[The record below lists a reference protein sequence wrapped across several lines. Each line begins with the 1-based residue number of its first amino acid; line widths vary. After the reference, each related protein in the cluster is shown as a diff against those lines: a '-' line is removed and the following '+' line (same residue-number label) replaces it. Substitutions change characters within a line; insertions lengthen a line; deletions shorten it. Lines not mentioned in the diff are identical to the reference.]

1 VAASAGAALGLS
13 FLGAASGAALA
24 AGSGCL
30 PVAAGA
36 DLTAAVA
43 AAPEGAVLCLAA
55 GSYDGPLEVDRA
67 VVLRGPP
74 EAVIRSR
81 GAGSTVTL
89 AAPGAAL
96 EGVTVDGSGGRHD
109 LLDAAVR
116 AEADDTRVEGVRI
129 RNALFGI
136 LAEQVH
142 RVVLRGNDI
151 RGHAEQTLGLR
162 GDAIRL
168 WEVRESIVEDNRIAD
183 SRDMVVWYSPG
194 NRIVGNRVS
203 RGRYGTHFMYSHH
216 NVVERNRYDANVV
229 GIFAMYSRDLRIRDN
244 VLARSA
250 GAAGVGLGAK
260 ESGDL
265 VVEDNLFV
273 SNRVSVYLD
282 TSPLDLDSWNRFAGN
297 RFHLSEDAVVFH
309 GGADRNRFLGNVFR
323 DNGSP
328 VRVEGRGDAR
338 DAEWRGNDFDDYMGY
353 DLDGDGVGDVPY
365 ELRSLVGQL
374 VAHNP
379 SLAFF
384 RGSPVLAL
392 VELVGRVVPLFQ
404 ATTIL
409 VDPAPRMGPRVAR
422 ATTGGDADGR

>member
-1 VAASAGAALGLS
+1 VAGAA
-13 FLGAASGAALA
+13 AAADPDCIAL
-24 AGSGCL
+24 
-30 PVAAGA
+30 AAGA
-36 DLTAAVA
+36 DLAPAVA
-43 AAPEGAVLCLAA
+43 AAPGGAVLCLAPGEYA
-55 GSYDGPLEVDRA
+55 GPLEISRA
-67 VVLRGPP
+67 LTLRGPR

-89 AAPGAAL
+89 AAPGAVL

-116 AEADDTRVEGVRI
+116 VHADDTRVEGVRI

-136 LAEQVH
+136 LAEQAN
-142 RVVLRGNDI
+142 RVVLRGNEIQGNPDKP
-151 RGHAEQTLGLR
+151 LGMR

-168 WEVRESIVEDNRIAD
+168 WEVRQSTIEDNRIDD
-183 SRDMVVWYSPG
+183 SRDLVVWYSPG
-194 NRIVGNRVS
+194 NRIVGNRAS
-203 RGRYGTHFMYSHH
+203 RGRYGTHLMYSHG
-216 NVVERNRYDANVV
+216 NVLEHNRYDGNVV
-229 GIFAMYSRDLRIRDN
+229 GIFVMYSRDLQIRDN

-282 TSPLDLDSWNRFAGN
+282 TSPLDLDSWNRFADN

-309 GGADRNRFLGNVFR
+309 GGADRNRFLGNTFR
-323 DNGSP
+323 DNRSP

-338 DAEWRGNDFDDYMGY
+338 DAEWRGNDFDDYVGY
-353 DLDGDGVGDVPY
+353 DLDGDGIGDVPY

-374 VAHNP
+374 VARNP

-384 RGSPVLAL
+384 RGSPVLSL

-404 ATTIL
+404 ATTLL
-409 VDPAPRMGPRVAR
+409 VDPAPRVGPRVAR
-422 ATTGGDADGR
+422 AAGGGDADAN